1 MTGLGSDIAALD
13 DGDLD
18 PMFGEMSG
26 PALVGADLRAELL
39 TAEASLFYD
48 RAHGFDVRSL
58 LGARLTDQRRA
69 QFAARIEAVCLRDD
83 RVASVDVRVTGSLV
97 IEVDGLTST
106 NEPFHFVLDAAD
118 AAARLSEPST

>member
-1 MTGLGSDIAALD
+1 VSDLGSDIAALE

-26 PALVGADLRAELL
+26 PALVAADLRAELL
-39 TAEASLFYD
+39 TAEGSLFYD
-48 RAHGFDVRSL
+48 PAHGFDVRAG
-58 LGARLTDQRRA
+58 LGARVTDARRA
-69 QFAARIEAVCLRDD
+69 QMATRIEAVCLRDD

-106 NEPFHFVLDAAD
+106 NEPFRFVLDVAD
-118 AAARLSEPST
+118 VAARLSETPT